1 MKLIKTFVALALVV
15 VLTSAASAPK
25 QKGGV
30 YIFGVSSSFTDTVAY
45 FSAIQYLDT
54 IELKKGG
61 VLPFLPNYSSQL
73 ENYIEVMKE
82 KPNQTSATF
91 YFTSKKKA
99 EKDRTKLINRYKKK
113 MGHEV
118 EFIPAEEFTYSP
130 VEPD

>member
-91 YFTSKKKA
+91 YFTSKKK
-99 EKDRTKLINRYKKK
+99 
-113 MGHEV
+113 
-118 EFIPAEEFTYSP
+118 
-130 VEPD
+130 